1 MERLKHQYMTH
12 RGKTGAP
19 SMFFAGLVVPIGLW
33 ILCGNVAAAQ
43 GVTIESM
50 LMAPAQAILSNQ
62 NISVTVIFKNPGN
75 DVAQFSFP
83 EGVLFELTRGEQQ
96 TRLPATCEAVSGK
109 QELSLAPGAYSEQQ
123 FSIPI
128 PAVMSGFARLTMI
141 DPPSNTVILE
151 IADGGGTVTG
161 EDKVEPP
168 PFREEG
174 KLEAMESKIQPYL
187 ANLSF
192 YDPIYFLAGADPEK
206 SKFQLSFKYR
216 LFREQSLLSERS
228 PVLRGLHFAYTQ
240 TSYWNLESD
249 SAPFEDTSYKPE
261 LFFVSPSFDLKLPWL
276 YTANAQIGAQH
287 ESNGRGGDA
296 SRSTN
301 ILYFK
306 PIFMFA
312 GKSEDAGIMIAPR
325 FMVYVGNDVK
335 TNPDLPDYR
344 GHVDLEIMTGLLEGF
359 VLDTHLRYGQKGG
372 SAQFDLSY
380 PLTELLG
387 SNIDLYFYTQYYT
400 GYAESLLHYDRKESA
415 LRFGFSIAR

>member
-1 MERLKHQYMTH
+1 MERLKHLFMKP

-19 SMFFAGLVVPIGLW
+19 ARLWAGLVVPVGLW
-33 ILCGNVAAAQ
+33 ILCGNVTAAQ
-43 GVTIESM
+43 GVTVESM
-50 LMAPAQAILSNQ
+50 LVPPSQAIISNQ
-62 NISVTVIFKNPGN
+62 SISVTVIFKNPGSK
-75 DVAQFSFP
+75 VARFSFP
-83 EGVLFELTRGEQQ
+83 NEVIFELTRGEQQ
-96 TRLPATCEAVSGK
+96 TRLPAVWMAAPVK
-109 QELSLAPGAYSEQQ
+109 HELFLTPGAFSEQQ
-123 FSIPI
+123 FSIPV
-128 PAVMSGFARLTMI
+128 PAVVSGYARLKMI

-151 IADGGGTVTG
+151 IANSGENVSG
-161 EDKVEPP
+161 EDRPEPP
-168 PFREEG
+168 PPGGET
-174 KLEAMESKIQPYL
+174 KLEAMESKIRPYL

-192 YDPIYFLAGADPEK
+192 YDSNYFLAGADPKK

-216 LFREQSLLSERS
+216 LFREHSLLSERS
-228 PVLRGLHFAYTQ
+228 AILQGMHLAYTQ
-240 TSYWNLESD
+240 TSYWDLKSD

-344 GHVDLEIMTGLLEGF
+344 GYVDLEIKTGLLEGF
-359 VLDTHLRYGQKGG
+359 ILDTHFRYGEKGG

-387 SNIDLYFYTQYYT
+387 SNVDLYFYTQYYI